1 MTVMRNKDNIASMA
15 EKDLLTIT
23 TEASKLLD
31 YYGILLSDRQNEA
44 LTFYYNEDLSLAEIS
59 EIMNISRQAVH
70 EQIKNGVKSLVSFEE
85 KLSLVKKHES
95 LEELVNKLELAMEKQ
110 GNAVGEM
117 LKKIKELI

>member
-1 MTVMRNKDNIASMA
+1 MRNKDNIASMA

-95 LEELVNKLELAMEKQ
+95 LEELINKLELAMEKQ